1 MDIEEFYDA
10 DPRRRA
16 SEEIEFGRDWSDAS
30 GTRVEVSYVIDT
42 GELYSMQEPNAPI
55 YMDPVGDT
63 IEADLPVESLGVV
76 ILATV
81 PTEAEVDALLDGW
94 QQAMAGKNSIEW
106 VRSRVGSS

>member
-16 SEEIEFGRDWSDAS
+16 SEEVEFGSDWTDVD
-30 GTRVEVSYVIDT
+30 GTRAQLSWVADT
-42 GELYSMQEPNAPI
+42 GELYLMSEPNAPI

-63 IEADLPVESLGVV
+63 VEPDLPTEALQVQ

-81 PTEAEVDALLDGW
+81 ETREQVEEILSGW
-94 QQAMAGKNSIEW
+94 QDAIPTL
-106 VRSRVGSS
+106 GSLMWAKGRIARR